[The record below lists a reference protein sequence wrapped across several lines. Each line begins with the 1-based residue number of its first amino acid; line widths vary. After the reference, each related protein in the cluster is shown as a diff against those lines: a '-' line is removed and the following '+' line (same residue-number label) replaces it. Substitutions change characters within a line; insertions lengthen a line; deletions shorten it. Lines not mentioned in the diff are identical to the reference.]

1 MEKTSRNFETQNDS
15 AVIVGASLSGLMT
28 GIALAREGVSV
39 IILEKV
45 GEEGRTGSG
54 LQVDGVTFGQSKI
67 EKFLRQIVSGGRK
80 SVQLWSSIESR
91 LRAEAKKYSNIDLRY
106 DTRIEVVD
114 QDDDAAWALTEKGEK
129 VYGDL
134 LIGADGHHSMVR
146 RYVAPDKP
154 DATFAGYM
162 VWLASTDEN
171 SLPEELRPSPHHPEV
186 QFLNSFNG
194 FLIGSIIDSGTGYSN
209 TGNRRIGCTWCDH
222 SRNDLLRRLG
232 CIEGDVVHHSLSAD
246 DLPKKTRNELTR
258 QVAANWPEPWAS
270 AMLHAIKTGNITG
283 TPIKE
288 YIPERLIRGRIA
300 LVGDAAHVPAPITAS
315 GFNASLKDAAEL
327 GKCVVKG
334 INRQAGNRALEKYE
348 SVRLNKVRQMV
359 ASGQWYSQSFGR
371 L

>member
-1 MEKTSRNFETQNDS
+1 MEKTTRNFETQNDS

-54 LQVDGVTFGQSKI
+54 LQVDGVTFGQSKT
-67 EKFLRQIVSGGRK
+67 EKFLRKIVSGGRK

-106 DTRIEVVD
+106 NTRIEAVD

-129 VYGDL
+129 FYGDL
-134 LIGADGHHSMVR
+134 LIGADGHHSIVR
-146 RYVAPDKP
+146 RHVAPDKP

-194 FLIGSIIDSGTGYSN
+194 FLIGSIIDSGTEPGKKS
-209 TGNRRIGCTWCDH
+209 RRIGCTWYDH

-232 CIEGDVVHHSLSAD
+232 CIEGDVVHHSLSASD
-246 DLPKKTRNELTR
+246 IPEKTRNELTR

-270 AMLHAIKTGNITG
+270 AMLHALQTGNITG

-288 YIPERLIRGRIA
+288 YIPERLVKRRIA

-327 GKCVVKG
+327 GKCVAKG
-334 INRQAGNRALEKYE
+334 IKGRAATLALEKYE
-348 SVRLNKVRQMV
+348 SSRLNKVQKMV